1 MLPQAFPQN
10 YPGKTNTQLL
20 LCAWE
25 SLPTQGSVCAAF
37 VCSGMSRAAGFQAQG
52 KTLPA
57 SKVPSQAFPP
67 AFPKAVGLRGVC
79 VWMDECQH
87 SWAAAGMGGETPL
100 KSFPAAAGTGGE
112 TPLKSFPAAA
122 GHSWQGQMVPSVCPC
137 AVTEAALPPHPAL
150 GRTELG
156 CETKSSLYSLP
167 ESTKGCAWS
176 YQPIVVSVSAWERS
190 GFGE

>member
-57 SKVPSQAFPP
+57 SEVPSQAFPP
-67 AFPKAVGLRGVC
+67 AFPKAVGLCGVC
-79 VWMDECQH
+79 VD
-87 SWAAAGMGGETPL
+87 G
-100 KSFPAAAGTGGE
+100 
-112 TPLKSFPAAA
+112 
-122 GHSWQGQMVPSVCPC
+122 
-137 AVTEAALPPHPAL
+137 
-150 GRTELG
+150 
-156 CETKSSLYSLP
+156 
-167 ESTKGCAWS
+167 
-176 YQPIVVSVSAWERS
+176 
-190 GFGE
+190 

>member
-1 MLPQAFPQN
+1 MKGTAAPRSLFYRIRVYPASVPSPLCLFHPNYHILMLPQAFPQN

-79 VWMDECQH
+79 VDGQMSAQLGCSGHGRRDTTEVLPCC
-87 SWAAAGMGGETPL
+87 SWAQLAGSDGAL
-100 KSFPAAAGTGGE
+100 C
-112 TPLKSFPAAA
+112 
-122 GHSWQGQMVPSVCPC
+122 VPV
-137 AVTEAALPPHPAL
+137 L
-150 GRTELG
+150 
-156 CETKSSLYSLP
+156 
-167 ESTKGCAWS
+167 
-176 YQPIVVSVSAWERS
+176 
-190 GFGE
+190 